1 MPSFYHARI
10 KNFKAMSKNN
20 IIISVCLLFFTFF
33 IHEITAQNRFKAG
46 VVAGFNVSQ
55 IRGDDSGGFN
65 KFGVVGGLR
74 AITIL
79 DEKMDV
85 SMELLFSQRGSRSSS
100 TEETRL
106 LRDVE
111 IDLNYVEVPV
121 LFNYKDWYDE
131 GANYYKIQASG
142 GFAYSRLINSRSA
155 GNTNTHNSEIENF
168 NENDVSLILGA
179 EFFITPKISVSARW
193 GTSINLL
200 YNNKNNPNL
209 NSLRGHFLSFRTN
222 YLF

>member
-1 MPSFYHARI
+1 
-10 KNFKAMSKNN
+10 MSKNK
-20 IIISVCLLFFTFF
+20 ILIYVSLLFFTFF

-46 VVAGFNVSQ
+46 VVAGFNVAQ
-55 IRGDDSGGFN
+55 IRGDDTGGFN
-65 KFGVVGGLR
+65 KLGVVGGVR
-74 AITIL
+74 AIIL
-79 DEKMDV
+79 LGENLERKEENKMDV
-85 SMELLFSQRGSRSSS
+85 TLELLYSQRGSRANG
-100 TEETRL
+100 TEQRRL
-106 LRDVE
+106 GRDVE

-131 GANYYKIQASG
+131 GDEYYKIQASG

-155 GNTNTHNSEIENF
+155 GDTNTHNNEVENF

-179 EFFITPKISVSARW
+179 EYFITPKISVSARW

-200 YNNKNNPNL
+200 YNSEKNDQDL